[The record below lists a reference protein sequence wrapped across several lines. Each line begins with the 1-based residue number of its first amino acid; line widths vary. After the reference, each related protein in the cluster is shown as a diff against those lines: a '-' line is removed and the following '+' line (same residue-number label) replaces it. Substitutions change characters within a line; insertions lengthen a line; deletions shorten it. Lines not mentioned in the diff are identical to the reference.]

1 MQVTDVAVKF
11 FLPEASAPFVNLYL
25 LTPKAGILNRNPL
38 HYHPDTIEVCAVYRG
53 HLNWTVEGEIHT
65 LHPGDVIVIP
75 PNVVHGAVHSNLQA
89 SEMIGLHVAP
99 EQLPAGVQTGAESLG
114 VLRTRNTLV
123 LDLVRRVFDEQRKRT
138 PRTPD
143 VVAALGTLL
152 MSTLLDI
159 STDEEIVES
168 SRIIRKAQRALMD
181 KFGPRPTVS
190 DVAAKLGIST
200 VWLNQLFIRETGAS
214 PGDWARARRLAES
227 KRLLEANQ
235 LSTTEIAFELGY
247 SSGQAFAT
255 TFRKE
260 CGMTPS
266 EYRSLHGNPADAP
279 HQESVC
285 QSMRIIYEDKDE
297 VIQGLE

>member
-11 FLPEASAPFVNLYL
+11 FLPEVSAPFVNLYL

-38 HYHPDTIEVCAVYRG
+38 HYHPDTIEVFAVYRG
-53 HLNWTVEGEIHT
+53 HLDWTVEDEIHT

-75 PNVVHGAVHSNLQA
+75 PKVVHGAVHANLQA
-89 SEMIGLHVAP
+89 SEVIGLHIAP
-99 EQLPAGVQTGAESLG
+99 ELLPARIQTGAESLR
-114 VLRTRNTLV
+114 VLRTRSTLV
-123 LDLVRRVFDEQRKRT
+123 LDLVRRVFDEQKKRS
-138 PRTPD
+138 PITPD
-143 VVAALGTLL
+143 VVGALGTLL
-152 MSTLLDI
+152 VSALLDI

-235 LSTTEIAFELGY
+235 LSTTEIALELGY
-247 SSGQAFAT
+247 SSGQVFAT

-266 EYRSLHGNPADAP
+266 EYRALHCNPADAP
-279 HQESVC
+279 HQEPVC
-285 QSMRIIYEDKDE
+285 HSMRIFYEDNDE